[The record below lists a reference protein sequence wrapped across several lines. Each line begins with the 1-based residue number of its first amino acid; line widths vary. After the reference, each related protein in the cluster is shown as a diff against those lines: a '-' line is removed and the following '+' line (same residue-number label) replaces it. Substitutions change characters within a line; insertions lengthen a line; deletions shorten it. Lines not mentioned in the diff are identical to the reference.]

1 MTIIIPT
8 AIIGFLIFCIIA
20 LALGDVIGLVA
31 AVFSRPRQYPI
42 RKDGT
47 DYFAL
52 YCSKEAR
59 ND

>member
-1 MTIIIPT
+1 MIIIIPT
-8 AIIGFLIFCIIA
+8 AIISFLVFCIIA
-20 LALGDVIGLVA
+20 LAIGDVIGLIGA
-31 AVFSRPRQYPI
+31 AFSRPRQYPI
-42 RKDGT
+42 RKDDT

>member
-1 MTIIIPT
+1 MIEILIACVIVL
-8 AIIGFLIFCIIA
+8 AIKDA
-20 LALGDVIGLVA
+20 LGLVA
-31 AVFSRPRQYPI
+31 AIFSRPRQYPI
-42 RKDGT
+42 RKDDT

>member
-1 MTIIIPT
+1 MIEI
-8 AIIGFLIFCIIA
+8 LIACVIA
-20 LALGDVIGLVA
+20 LAIKDFLGLVG

-42 RKDGT
+42 RKDDT

-59 ND
+59 N